1 MYPTMKKAELKEL
14 NKLGK
19 KFGYHIGWVTW
30 NKFKTQNAI
39 NDANARWINVV
50 LDEQY
55 TKYVM
60 CFDYFPML
68 RKLQGF
74 VQ

>member
-1 MYPTMKKAELKEL
+1 MMQMLE
-14 NKLGK
+14 
-19 KFGYHIGWVTW
+19 
-30 NKFKTQNAI
+30 
-39 NDANARWINVV
+39 WINVV